1 MRSITDYGVA
11 VTPSDTVELE
21 KPGVLF
27 VGTGGTLKVK
37 TVSDDELEFGSVPDG
52 YEVKCE
58 VKQVF
63 VTGTSATNLV
73 LYRDK

>member
-1 MRSITDYGVA
+1 MKALTNYGVA
-11 VTPSDTVELE
+11 VTANNDTEFT
-21 KPGVLF
+21 PGILF

-37 TVSDDELEFGSVPDG
+37 TLSGDDLTFGSVPDG

-58 VKQVF
+58 VVKVYA
-63 VTGTSATNLV
+63 TGTSASNLV

>member
-1 MRSITDYGVA
+1 MRAITDYGVV
-11 VTPSDTVELE
+11 VTPSDTVELV
-21 KPGVLF
+21 KPGALF

-37 TVSDDELEFGSVPDG
+37 TVSGDDLTFGSVPDG

-58 VKQVF
+58 VIQVYA
-63 VTGTSATNLV
+63 TGTSATNLV

>member
-1 MRSITDYGVA
+1 MRSITNYGVA
-11 VTPSDTVELE
+11 VTPNNDADLTA
-21 KPGVLF
+21 PGILF

-37 TVSDDELEFGSVPDG
+37 TVSGDDLVFASVPDG

-58 VKQVF
+58 VKKVYA
-63 VTGTSATNLV
+63 TGTSATNLV